1 LAEWYLHGVA
11 LDRVL
16 IIQADEWEAALL
28 RRVLVESGYAVE
40 IAGTA
45 REGFARAK
53 AWLPSC
59 IVCDIAL
66 PDIDGLWVARM
77 VRLDPGE
84 VASTPFLFLA
94 SVEDKESRLQGF
106 NVGADML
113 LAKPYL
119 VEEAVAQV
127 VALMSM
133 ARRMRLED
141 RVSFGPM
148 SSASAPALRGDIGQ
162 IDLSTVL
169 TLLEMERRTGHLK
182 VRTEGGATVVLE
194 LVDGALARAT
204 LDNAPADPTTLLRK
218 VFGWKRGRFWF
229 RAGPVER
236 GAIAAS
242 AIGPL
247 LLEAMRLMDEAKR

>member
-1 LAEWYLHGVA
+1 M
-11 LDRVL
+11 L
-16 IIQADEWEAALL
+16 IIEDDEWDSALL
-28 RRVLVESGYAVE
+28 KRELLRAGYDTVVDQ
-40 IAGTA
+40 TA

-53 AWLPSC
+53 AWLPHC
-59 IVCDIAL
+59 IVCDLTL

-77 VRLDPGE
+77 VRLDGGA
-84 VASTPFLFLA
+84 VSSTPFLFLA
-94 SVEDKESRLQGF
+94 SEEDKESRLQGF

-127 VALMSM
+127 VALIAM
-133 ARRMRLED
+133 ARRMRTEA
-141 RVSFGPM
+141 RVSFGPL

-169 TLLEMERRTGHLK
+169 TLLEMERRTGYLK
-182 VRTEGGATVVLE
+182 VRNERNETIVLE

-204 LDNAPADPTTLLRK
+204 LDGETTDAAT
-218 VFGWKRGRFWF
+218 VFGKAFRWKEGRFWF

-236 GAIAAS
+236 GATAAS

-247 LLEAMRLMDEAKR
+247 LLESMRLMDEANR